1 MGWFRAWTIFFV
13 RSTEPSKP
21 NILSTTLISPKR
33 FVTARAWGL
42 PLTLLKRIGQ
52 PPSMSFWM
60 PVISR
65 SGSTSWSVTIASP
78 SDANHSNAP
87 LRSLVCFGLLISP
100 LSRTLLDYNSTYVRI
115 HEGFVLSA
123 RHPQHLHEDLL
134 IVLTQTRTRPL
145 NAGRRLRERIGRP
158 HEIEHT
164 HLRVLQRRP
173 NTPMYLLWVCMNI
186 LNPVHRSCPL
196 ARFRELL
203 HQLPGRE
210 LPCP

>member
-1 MGWFRAWTIFFV
+1 MGWFRAWAIFLV
-13 RSTEPSKP
+13 RSTGPSKP
-21 NILSTTLISPKR
+21 NILSTTLMSPKR
-33 FVTARAWGL
+33 LVTARACGL

-78 SDANHSNAP
+78 SDSNHSNAC
-87 LRSLVCFGLLISP
+87 LRS
-100 LSRTLLDYNSTYVRI
+100 
-115 HEGFVLSA
+115 FVFSA
-123 RHPQHLHEDLL
+123 RHPQDLHEELL

-145 NAGRRLRERIGRP
+145 NAGRSLRERIGRP

-173 NTPMYLLWVCMNI
+173 NTPMYVLWV
-186 LNPVHRSCPL
+186 
-196 ARFRELL
+196 
-203 HQLPGRE
+203 
-210 LPCP
+210 